1 MKPLNP
7 AGITKLLER
16 FDDFKESEIRSLEII
31 SPTEMAM
38 TFALQD
44 KARAYDWITLQL
56 LFSGVTDAKLVDAN
70 KLDYI
75 DMSDGVSI
83 LYEEKSH
90 FHFALGS
97 YTSAASMSDALL
109 YIVSENIK
117 YNEGAF

>member
-16 FDDFKESEIRSLEII
+16 FDDFKESEIRSLKII
-31 SPTEMAM
+31 SPTEIAI

-56 LFSGVTDAKLVDAN
+56 FFSAVTDAKLVDAN

-83 LYEEKSH
+83 LYEEGH

-97 YTSAASMSDALL
+97 YTSAASIKDALL

-117 YNEGAF
+117 YGEGAF